1 MKKISLMAINIMV
14 LFSTGCYVS
23 SVYNAKRD
31 ADSNATGKLV
41 SCTYISS
48 YENFCQ
54 CLSQAES
61 GDAEAAFG
69 VAGIYE
75 RGKYFSS
82 YSSGGQSFS
91 IERDKRTAIQWY
103 KKAADLGHK
112 EALKKV
118 YNGYKYGTNMPQ
130 NFSEAE
136 RYLIKASNF
145 GCEWAM
151 LEVAKQAEDGNPEK
165 ALELYFKLASKN
177 NCLAQRRLSELYI
190 EGDIVPQDLCKSYFW
205 LLLVLVDQYERCG
218 GFGSSSYSKVLIDKN
233 LTPKDIELVQN
244 AASNWQLGQMPPTL
258 PLVQAEQK
266 KAPSPIKVEQ
276 PNLIRVSKVKHKP
289 IEWSP
294 VEIELSMQLKR
305 NLTSTGLYNLVNPSI
320 WVVVSATTSE
330 NLNAMNNISLGSA
343 VAISKNML
351 LTNYHVIKKR
361 PYVIIRHGDLIS
373 QASIYVGDKE
383 TDRCVLLVKNI
394 ELEPV
399 KGFREYDTLAVGESV
414 YSVGSP
420 QGLEN
425 SLGQGIVSGKRELG
439 RQKIIQTTAHISPGS
454 SGGGLF
460 DSSGNLIGITTFK
473 ISDSEGL
480 NFAIPIESFT
490 RQ

>member
-1 MKKISLMAINIMV
+1 MNKISLIAINIIV

-23 SVYNAKRD
+23 PVYYTKG
-31 ADSNATGKLV
+31 DSNITKQHI
-41 SCTYISS
+41 SCTYIFS
-48 YENFCQ
+48 YENFRQ

-69 VAGIYE
+69 VAKVYE
-75 RGKYFSS
+75 TGDNFSS
-82 YSSGGQSFS
+82 YSKGN

-103 KKAADLGHK
+103 KKAADLGH
-112 EALKKV
+112 EGALRKLYK
-118 YNGYKYGTNMPQ
+118 GYKYGQDMPQ
-130 NFSEAE
+130 NFTEAE
-136 RYLIKASNF
+136 RYLIMASNF
-145 GCEWAM
+145 GFEWAM
-151 LEVAKQAEDGNPEK
+151 LEVAKQAEDGNSEK
-165 ALELYFKLASKN
+165 ALELYYKLASMG
-177 NCLAQRRLSELYI
+177 NCLAQRRLSELYL

-205 LLLVLVDQYERCG
+205 VLLAYVDHYKRSGDFHTIRTKGTVG
-218 GFGSSSYSKVLIDKN
+218 GLINKN

-244 AASNWQLGQMPPTL
+244 AASVWQLGQMPPTF

-266 KAPSPIKVEQ
+266 KTPSPIKALQ
-276 PNLIRVSKVKHKP
+276 PDLIRVPKVKYKP
-289 IEWSP
+289 IKWSP
-294 VEIELSMQLKR
+294 VEIELSMQLKK

-330 NLNAMNNISLGSA
+330 NLNARNNTSLGSA

-351 LTNYHVIKKR
+351 LTNYHVIDKR
-361 PYVIIRHGDLIS
+361 PYVIIKHGGIIKE
-373 QASIYVGDKE
+373 ATIYVGDKE
-383 TDRCVLLVKNI
+383 SDRCVLLVKNI
-394 ELEPV
+394 ELEPI
-399 KGFREYDTLAVGESV
+399 KGFREYDTLTVGEPV

-425 SLGQGIVSGKRELG
+425 SLGQGMVSGKREFG
-439 RQKIIQTTAHISPGS
+439 RHKIIQTTAHISRGS

-480 NFAIPIESFT
+480 NFAIPIERFT